1 MKCHRGDVVLVD
13 FPLSNQ
19 LGSKLRPA
27 VVVQSDHNNRRL
39 ANTIIAQI
47 TSNLQHAQEATRIIV
62 DPSSVEGKSSGLH
75 GRSVVACENLVTIH
89 SDLLLRVIGRMSD
102 STMHAI
108 DTALKA
114 ALGIS

>member
-19 LGSKLRPA
+19 TGSKLRPA
-27 VVVQSDHNNRRL
+27 VVVQNDQNNRRL

-47 TSNLQHAQEATRIIV
+47 TSNLQHAQEPTRVIV
-62 DPSSVEGKSSGLH
+62 DPSSDEENRSGLH
-75 GRSVVACENLVTIH
+75 SRSVVACENLVTVH
-89 SDLLLRVIGRMSD
+89 SDLVLRVIGHLSD
-102 STMHAI
+102 SKMQVI
-108 DTALKA
+108 DSALKV